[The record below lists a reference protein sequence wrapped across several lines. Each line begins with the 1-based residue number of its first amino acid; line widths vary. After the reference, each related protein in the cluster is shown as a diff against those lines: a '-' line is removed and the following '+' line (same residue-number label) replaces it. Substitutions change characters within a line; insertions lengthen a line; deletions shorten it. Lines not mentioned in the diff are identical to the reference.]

1 MSSPEVWA
9 DAQVLIRDTAA
20 TQGLPVAW
28 PNEVF
33 DDLPE
38 PPAPFVAV
46 EIRGDGAEPYELG
59 GGVWRE
65 DGSLYLHVMVP
76 TGSGITAGLQLR
88 KAFADGFRGL
98 PPRTVIYDS
107 FSFDPGS
114 DDEEGNWHRLTLRV
128 AYHYQD
134 IGIPT

>member
-1 MSSPEVWA
+1 MSSPEVWT

-20 TQGLPVAW
+20 TLDIPVAW

-33 DDLPE
+33 DALPE

-46 EIRGDGAEPYELG
+46 ELQGDGAEPYEMT

-76 TGSGITAGLQLR
+76 TGSGITEGLRLR
-88 KAFADGFRGL
+88 KALADGFRGL
-98 PPRTVIYDS
+98 PPRAVVYSS
-107 FSFDPGS
+107 FGFDPGS
-114 DDEEGNWHRLTLRV
+114 NDEEGNWHRLTLRV
-128 AYHYQD
+128 FYHYQD
-134 IGIPT
+134 IGIPA